1 MWGWSEVVVGGG
13 IQFIYYLPGQAEL
26 ISEAA
31 EKESRM
37 YIEKY
42 FKAIGNDVIFIW
54 VPLGM
59 FHLML
64 PQQSQ
69 LTLISY

>member
-1 MWGWSEVVVGGG
+1 MVGVR
-13 IQFIYYLPGQAEL
+13 FIYYLLGQEEL
-26 ISEAA
+26 ISEA
-31 EKESRM
+31 EELETRL

-42 FKAIGNDVIFIW
+42 FNAIGDDVIFILL
-54 VPLGM
+54 PLGM
-59 FHLML
+59 FHLMF